1 MKFLKTFL
9 ASLLAFVVGGVV
21 LFFLSLIV
29 MAGIIGSITSSDPVM
44 IGNHAILKIDLA
56 EDITDSPSTAPFGNI
71 DLATMTPTRQ
81 ISLMNALRAI
91 EAAKEDPRIQ
101 GIYLRLNGSGVTS
114 LSILEELHD
123 ALEDFRTS
131 GKFVLAYNE
140 MYGQSGYYLA
150 TAADGIYLEP
160 NGSLQW
166 TGIAST
172 LLFYKGLLDKL
183 DIQTEIFRP
192 TACKYKSAVEPYFLT
207 GMSEENRR
215 QMQQTV
221 DAYWNVL
228 VEAVSRS
235 RGIDPA
241 ELNRIADGWE
251 VSLAEEAREK
261 GFVDGLLYEDDMKE
275 VFSSYGAVPKPDGEF
290 EFVTLGQYASTL
302 TANVKNLS
310 APQVAIVYADGA
322 IVDGEGYG
330 KEVYGNS
337 LVAKLAEVRKDDRV
351 KAVVLRVNSPGGSAL
366 ASDVI
371 WHEMELLREQKPVV
385 VSMGS
390 YAASGG
396 YYISCGA
403 DVIVAD
409 KTTLTGSIGVFGMF
423 MRMEDA
429 LKNKL
434 GITVDAVRTNPSADA
449 GMMRPLTAHERAAIM
464 RGVDHVY
471 ETFTSYVAAG
481 RNLPLEKVLEIAQ
494 GRVWSGTAAVEIG
507 LVDANGGLRSAIAI
521 AAEKAGLGLD
531 YRVVERVDMPTGI
544 EALFSGFF
552 AKAKA
557 DIAAEELGP
566 LAGPWR
572 KIREAVQQQGIV
584 MYCPYGA
591 AMSD

>member
-251 VSLAEEAREK
+251 VSLAEEARDK

-337 LVAKLAEVRKDDRV
+337 LAAKLAEVRKDDRV

-552 AKAKA
+552 AKVKA